1 MSAIKDS
8 AQSPTAVP
16 RRTALSF
23 GLAAAAGV
31 AAGSA
36 AHAEGGGGM
45 KVTVLYG
52 APKSPEDFE
61 KYYLGTHMP
70 MVYAVKELKHTEVS
84 IGLPGPDGKPPAFY
98 GIAELWFDSP
108 DHLQQVTSTPAWKKI
123 VEDVPNFASGG
134 ATVVVSKI
142 G

>member
-1 MSAIKDS
+1 MVTTNEDAG
-8 AQSPTAVP
+8 SPVAFP
-16 RRTALSF
+16 RRTALSL
-23 GLAAAAGV
+23 GLAAAAGMV
-31 AAGSA
+31 AGSA
-36 AHAEGGGGM
+36 AKAEAGGV

-52 APKSPEDFE
+52 EPKDPAAFE

-70 MVYAVKELKHTEVS
+70 LVYAFKELKRVEIS
-84 IGLPGPDGKPPAFY
+84 LGLPSPDGKPPAFY
-98 GIAELWFDSP
+98 RIAEIWFDSP
-108 DHLQQVTSTPAWKKI
+108 EHMKQVTAMPEWKKI